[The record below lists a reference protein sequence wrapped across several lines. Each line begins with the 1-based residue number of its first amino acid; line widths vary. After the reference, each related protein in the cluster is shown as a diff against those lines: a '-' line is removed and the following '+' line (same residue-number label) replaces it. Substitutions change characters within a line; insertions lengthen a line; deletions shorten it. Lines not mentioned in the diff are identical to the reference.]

1 MGITLDGGNP
11 ARFAMPG
18 RNLVRLDRALSKL
31 GLASR
36 TEARALIASGKV
48 TVGGRTVRDP
58 AFAVVPEPRN
68 IVVEGRSAG
77 PRPWRTIALHKP
89 RGVVATRRDPEGRPT
104 VFDLLGDEAATLV
117 AVGRL
122 DLATTGLLLF
132 TTDNHLADR
141 LTDPSTGI
149 VRRYV
154 VTVRGNLSDEAAA
167 RMEIGTGA
175 MRAQSVE
182 VRKRS
187 TRETHLIVELTEGRN
202 REIRRLCEAVGHE
215 VTRLKR
221 IAFGTI
227 ELGDLQPGRWRDV
240 TREEIRRTLG

>member
-154 VTVRGNLSDEAAA
+154 VTVRGHLSDEAAA
-167 RMEIGTGA
+167 RMEI
-175 MRAQSVE
+175 
-182 VRKRS
+182 
-187 TRETHLIVELTEGRN
+187 ETHLIVELTEGRN